1 MPTLISWIKRHR
13 KELGIAG
20 GAFLGTVLLFVLVF
34 YTPKPALIDPPTSTK
49 EAIVTL
55 KGKVAPHRGVVVFNQ
70 TGDALVVVNS
80 DDKGEFTLNNIPIGE
95 GKNVLTLRSV
105 ASRYRL
111 SLPLFIVIQK
121 DTTAPALSM
130 NTLQGATV
138 TGSNTIVSGKA
149 EPGSTV
155 MVNGVKTTV
164 GADGTWTA
172 TVALKSGSNTVT
184 VAATDSAGNTTT
196 DTQTIQYAPTAA
208 DSQTGTATVTSATST
223 VSVGSTPAP
232 APSTGSTTSTPTGT
246 TSPTTS
252 PTATP
257 TPTPTP
263 SPTPAPAPTPAPQ
276 PVLAIVA
283 TASISNASPNE
294 RANETITV
302 TVKDNYGRPV
312 MDASVIAAV
321 HFKNGTQNY
330 SLSSLGNGVYTVN
343 FKLNDHYER
352 GYRVGVDV
360 TARYNGFVSTAY
372 TSFTP
377 M

>member
-164 GADGTWTA
+164 GADVARRFNIGWPSPAERRRAREIVHHRDRHDARAKRLIGGDLTDVHLITAA
-172 TVALKSGSNTVT
+172 TVPGGMNNGDGFAGERPRLLRASG
-184 VAATDSAGNTTT
+184 
-196 DTQTIQYAPTAA
+196 
-208 DSQTGTATVTSATST
+208 
-223 VSVGSTPAP
+223 
-232 APSTGSTTSTPTGT
+232 
-246 TSPTTS
+246 
-252 PTATP
+252 
-257 TPTPTP
+257 
-263 SPTPAPAPTPAPQ
+263 
-276 PVLAIVA
+276 L
-283 TASISNASPNE
+283 
-294 RANETITV
+294 
-302 TVKDNYGRPV
+302 RPPR
-312 MDASVIAAV
+312 
-321 HFKNGTQNY
+321 
-330 SLSSLGNGVYTVN
+330 
-343 FKLNDHYER
+343 R
-352 GYRVGVDV
+352 G
-360 TARYNGFVSTAY
+360 
-372 TSFTP
+372 
-377 M
+377 